1 MIGNHPDIKDIE
13 LDLQALVL
21 PANLVAEE
29 SLSPDSEADEEEEQQ
44 PYRVDTCCR
53 SCGTGVRLCVISTQL
68 AIRTLQQILVQEL
81 SLVCPGCSRTI
92 FQHGRTR

>member
-44 PYRVDTCCR
+44 PYRVCLLYTSPSPRD
-53 SCGTGVRLCVISTQL
+53 S
-68 AIRTLQQILVQEL
+68 
-81 SLVCPGCSRTI
+81 
-92 FQHGRTR
+92 